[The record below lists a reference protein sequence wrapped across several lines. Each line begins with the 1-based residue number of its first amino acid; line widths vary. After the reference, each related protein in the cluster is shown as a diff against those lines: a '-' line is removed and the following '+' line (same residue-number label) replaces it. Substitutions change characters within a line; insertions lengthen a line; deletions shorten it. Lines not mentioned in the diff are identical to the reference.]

1 MGKTAKRQ
9 ALQRTLERYIS
20 ETLSSIRAINRFCAQ
35 QDNWSQKRNEEITQ
49 MEKIQAEAKRKGFRK
64 FLKGVITGDSGRQ
77 GLEKELGDVLK
88 GTLEGIEQLQP
99 FLEAVEK
106 LAVTSLYAFT
116 DDHHLPRGA
125 NAADV
130 RSVIKAA
137 RMAAPRVIHFKR
149 DDKAFFLPSLDIV
162 EVLACQLG
170 NYINNS
176 KLICET
182 LETREKNSNFS
193 EDSFSEDS
201 NEEFIQE
208 ESILDHLK
216 QLIDLRNDPDLRLT
230 FLFQDAAE
238 TFIDE
243 FSKRHTRM
251 EQFLFDL
258 EETEKK
264 LNNMQRGASISS
276 VASNSVAVAS
286 GICSI
291 VGLALAPVTGG
302 ASLALTL
309 TGVGL
314 GVTGGVN
321 SLVTGITDA
330 VVNSR
335 HRKKA
340 DYIFTNYKEDMEKLS
355 VLLVEV
361 ADSKGS
367 VGSDRKG
374 IRRAL
379 EVGKAGYRVGAIAKK
394 IDSLVDGASAV
405 KVLGSKDV
413 VKIGKG
419 FKGTPLALTQAARYG
434 LIGLNVLCIGFDGV
448 MIARES
454 VSLSKRGKNEF
465 AQIIRSRVDL
475 WRSELESWSR
485 IHESLRRGTKSFMDV
500 MDVTVLRGI
509 ANLL

>member
-49 MEKIQAEAKRKGFRK
+49 MGKIQAEAKRKGFRK

-193 EDSFSEDS
+193 EDSISEDS

-230 FLFQDAAE
+230 FLFQD
-238 TFIDE
+238 
-243 FSKRHTRM
+243 
-251 EQFLFDL
+251 
-258 EETEKK
+258 
-264 LNNMQRGASISS
+264 RGG
-276 VASNSVAVAS
+276 NF
-286 GICSI
+286 
-291 VGLALAPVTGG
+291 
-302 ASLALTL
+302 
-309 TGVGL
+309 
-314 GVTGGVN
+314 
-321 SLVTGITDA
+321 
-330 VVNSR
+330 
-335 HRKKA
+335 
-340 DYIFTNYKEDMEKLS
+340 Y
-355 VLLVEV
+355 
-361 ADSKGS
+361 
-367 VGSDRKG
+367 
-374 IRRAL
+374 
-379 EVGKAGYRVGAIAKK
+379 
-394 IDSLVDGASAV
+394 
-405 KVLGSKDV
+405 
-413 VKIGKG
+413 
-419 FKGTPLALTQAARYG
+419 
-434 LIGLNVLCIGFDGV
+434 
-448 MIARES
+448 
-454 VSLSKRGKNEF
+454 
-465 AQIIRSRVDL
+465 
-475 WRSELESWSR
+475 
-485 IHESLRRGTKSFMDV
+485 
-500 MDVTVLRGI
+500 
-509 ANLL
+509 